1 MRTLSYL
8 AALVVVLFWLTMN
21 GLLVLRQVEY
31 QSLDHYRR
39 GVTDF
44 LGERVRRER
53 WMGIY
58 QNHKRIGH
66 TGFAIERTFER
77 ERMGFRVEFSTH
89 LDLDI
94 FGSGGRI
101 DLDGAA
107 ALDVRMIPESLSAEL
122 AAGAARFNLE
132 GRREGEHFQVA
143 LREGGRSV
151 FQQKLPLRE
160 FHFGDGLA
168 PVPPIAGLRVG
179 ETYKVPIFD
188 PIFRESAEAEI
199 VVEAAVSR
207 EMDGVPLD
215 CFQLQTRFRGLT
227 FRSFITRDGEVL
239 RQEIPPPLD
248 VVLVREPAPTRRNR
262 P

>member
-1 MRTLSYL
+1 MRLLSYL
-8 AALVVVLFWLTMN
+8 AAALVVLFWLSMN
-21 GLLVLRQVEY
+21 GLLVWRQVEY

-58 QNHKRIGH
+58 QNQRRIGH
-66 TGFAIERTFER
+66 TGFAIERSFEGD
-77 ERMGFRVEFSTH
+77 RMGFRVEFSTH
-89 LDLDI
+89 VDLDL

-101 DLDGAA
+101 DLDGTA
-107 ALDVRMIPESLSAEL
+107 ALDVRMIPENL
-122 AAGAARFNLE
+122 AAEIGAGTARFNLE
-132 GRREGEHFQVA
+132 GRRQGEHFQVT
-143 LREGGRSV
+143 LREAGRVV
-151 FQQKLPLRE
+151 FQQKLPLQE

-179 ETYKVPIFD
+179 ETYRVPIFD

-207 EMDGVPLD
+207 EVDGVPLD
-215 CFQLQTRFRGLT
+215 CFQLQTRFRSLT

-239 RQEIPPPLD
+239 RQEIPPPLN
-248 VVLVREPAPTRRNR
+248 VVLVREPAPTRRDR